1 MQKYRYLLIGCLG
14 LFMNLGLTGALASY
28 LTMGGYLMFMS
39 LLPGIVLFAALFF
52 HVRHEAEG
60 KEENRRLGLLMAA
73 FFEASIMV
81 FANYVFDFKTVDGV
95 VLKMT
100 ATNFV
105 SSFLAYA
112 LLALL
117 AVHLGSRKKKN

>member
-14 LFMNLGLTGALASY
+14 LFVNMGLTGALAPY
-28 LTMGGYLMFMS
+28 LTMGGYLVLMS
-39 LLPGIVLFAALFF
+39 LLPGAVLFAALFL
-52 HVRHEAEG
+52 HMRHEAETKG
-60 KEENRRLGLLMAA
+60 ENRRLGILMAA
-73 FFEASIMV
+73 FFEASITV
-81 FANYVFDFKTVDGV
+81 FANYVFDLKTVDGV

-105 SSFLAYA
+105 PSFLAYI

-117 AVHLGSRKKKN
+117 AVHFGTGKKKN

>member
-52 HVRHEAEG
+52 HVRHETEG